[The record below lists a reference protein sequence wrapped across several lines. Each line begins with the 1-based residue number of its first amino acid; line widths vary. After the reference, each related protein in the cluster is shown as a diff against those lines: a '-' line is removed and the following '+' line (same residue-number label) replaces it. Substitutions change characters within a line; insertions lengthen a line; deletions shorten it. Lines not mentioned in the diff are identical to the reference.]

1 MNFKRAVNNTV
12 PLLKIPLLVGIIALG
27 LYLVGKVPAYIQ
39 ANAGI
44 REYDTLQEA
53 QTDLGFDIILPIYF
67 PNYLTWPPYHIT
79 GEVKPVPRL
88 QTVFV
93 TTDRQTEVLQIIQT
107 TSGSQSALAKLP
119 WIDIILTEMPI
130 TLGDITGTLVVGRRN
145 DGHLI
150 NGARW
155 TANGYQFAVVTTQP
169 MQELLKIVRSLKPYY

>member
-12 PLLKIPLLVGIIALG
+12 PLLKIPLLVGVIALG

-39 ANAGI
+39 ANAGT

-53 QTDLGFDIILPIYF
+53 QTDLGFDIILPMYF
-67 PNYLTWPPYHIT
+67 PNYLTWPPFQIT
-79 GEVKPVPRL
+79 GEVKPFPRL

-93 TTDRQTEVLQIIQT
+93 TTDRQTAVLQIIQT

-119 WIDIILTEMPI
+119 WIDAVLTEMPVI
-130 TLGDITGTLVVGRRN
+130 LGDITATLVVGTRN
-145 DGHLI
+145 DGYLI

-155 TANGYQFAVVTTQP
+155 TADGYQFAVVTTQP
-169 MQELLKIVRSLKPYY
+169 VQELLKIVRSLKPYY